1 MLDLIR
7 TYQLDIMLSLSSI
20 CGVVVLFIILT
31 GVNDR
36 KKKALLLLEIGATL
50 LLVVDRL
57 AYLYEGEMTTTGIIM
72 TRVCNFTLFEMA
84 LEVLYAFNM
93 YLKEMFKEREALQRR
108 FKRFVFN
115 DVILIVGAVL
125 IIVSQFTGLYYSF
138 DENNVYHRGPGIVI
152 SFVIPLLVLLIQ
164 ISLVA
169 QYYKKLSKNMRLSVL
184 LFAVIPFAASIVQ
197 FMVYGVET
205 INIAIVGMAILLFV
219 FDLRNINRTA
229 IMSERAMAANEAKT
243 EFLANMSH
251 EIRTPINAV
260 LGMDEMILRESTESN
275 VRGYAVD
282 IRTAGRTLLSIVND
296 ILDMSKIEL
305 GKMEIVPVEYD
316 LCTVINDIS
325 NLVIGR
331 AESKGLSFTVDVDPG
346 LSAGYYGDD
355 MRIRQILMNILTNAV
370 KYTEKGSVWFR
381 ISRAESG
388 NDAEY
393 AVIHFEVEDTGIGIK
408 EEDISKL
415 FTEFERIEI
424 ERNRNIE
431 GTGLGMSIT
440 MKILKMM
447 DSELNVRSEYGKGSV
462 FSFDLK
468 QKVVNN
474 EQIGN
479 FKERIRNRA
488 EEEESYKE
496 SFTAEDAHILLV
508 DDNDMNRKVVV
519 SLLKP
524 TKIKIVEASNGPD
537 AIEAAKNER
546 FDIIF
551 MDHMMPGMDGIEAMK
566 KIRAI
571 TDGPCADTPIIML
584 TANAVVGFKE
594 RYMKEGFDGFL
605 SKPIAYDKLEEMIRT
620 TLPAEKMQ
628 AVTVPAERHVAAVSV
643 SEEELETL
651 PAVFGVDWGTAL
663 MRLQDKKLLLK
674 VVKQFVNAVDSQ
686 ADKLEALKDGLPGTM
701 KDYGIFVHG
710 MKSAAATAGIF
721 TLSGMAA
728 MLEKSAN
735 AGDRETIERLHEV
748 FISEWR
754 SFKGLLSGMIET
766 VEDRRKEKPVIDD
779 EILRVLLELLDSSK
793 DEMDIDVAE
802 DAIRKLSTYRLPVR
816 VEKEFEGLKA
826 AVTQID
832 WDAVGEILKRIKEQ
846 Y

>member
-7 TYQLDIMLSLSSI
+7 TYQLDIMLSLSSV
-20 CGVVVLFIILT
+20 CGIVILFIVLT
-31 GVNDR
+31 GVNDG
-36 KKKALLLLEIGATL
+36 KKRALLLLEIGATL
-50 LLVVDRL
+50 LLTVDRL
-57 AYLYEGEMTTTGIIM
+57 AYLYEGELTTAGIVM
-72 TRVCNFTLFEMA
+72 NRVCNFILFEAA
-84 LEVLYAFNM
+84 LEVLFAFNM

-108 FKRFVFN
+108 FIRFIFN
-115 DVILIVGAVL
+115 DVILVVGAVL
-125 IIVSQFTGLYYSF
+125 IIISQFTGLYYSF

-152 SFVIPLLVLLIQ
+152 SFAIPLLVLLIQ

-184 LFAVIPFAASIVQ
+184 LFAVIPFLASIVQ

-260 LGMDEMILRESTESN
+260 LGMDEMILRETTESS
-275 VRGYAVD
+275 VRGYALD

-331 AESKGLSFTVDVDPG
+331 AESKGLSFSVDVDPG
-346 LSAGYYGDD
+346 LASGYFGDD
-355 MRIRQILMNILTNAV
+355 VRIRQILMNILTNAV

-381 ISRAESG
+381 VSRVSSG

-393 AVIHFEVEDTGIGIK
+393 AVIHFEVEDTGVGIK

-447 DSELNVRSEYGKGSV
+447 DSELTVKSEYGKGSL
-462 FSFDLK
+462 FSFDLR
-468 QKVVNN
+468 QKVLNS
-474 EQIGN
+474 EQIGDY
-479 FKERIRNRA
+479 KERIRNRA

-496 SFTAEDAHILLV
+496 SFTAEDARILLV

-524 TKIKIVEASNGPD
+524 TKIQITEASNGPD
-537 AIEAAKNER
+537 AIEAAKNEK
-546 FDIIF
+546 FNVVLL
-551 MDHMMPGMDGIEAMK
+551 DHMMPGMDGIEAMK

-571 TDGPCADTPIIML
+571 TDGPCSDTPIIML
-584 TANAVVGFKE
+584 TANAVVGFRE

-605 SKPIAYDKLEEMIRT
+605 SKPIAYDKLEEMIKN
-620 TLPAEKMQ
+620 TLPKEKVET
-628 AVTVPAERHVAAVSV
+628 VTVPAERHVAAVSV

-651 PAVFGVDWGTAL
+651 PQIFGVDWGSAL
-663 MRLQDKKLLLK
+663 MRLQDKKLLIK
-674 VVKQFVNAVDSQ
+674 VVKQFVNTVDAQ
-686 ADKLEALKDGLPGTM
+686 ADKLEELKDGMPESI
-701 KDYGIFVHG
+701 KNYGIFVHG

-728 MLEKSAN
+728 VLEKAAG
-735 AGDRETIERLHEV
+735 AGDIETIEKLHDV
-748 FISEWR
+748 FVKEWR
-754 SFKGLLSGMIET
+754 TLKEPLSGMFET
-766 VEDRRKEKPVIDD
+766 GKDRNEEKPAIDD
-779 EILRVLLELLDSSK
+779 ETLRVLLEILASHVK
-793 DEMDIDVAE
+793 DMDIDGADE
-802 DAIRKLSTYRLPVR
+802 SIRKLSSYKLPER
-816 VEKEFEGLKA
+816 IEKDFDALTT

-832 WDAVGEILKRIKEQ
+832 WDGVGEILKRIKE
-846 Y
+846 